1 LCPNGRASSS
11 QAQFGA
17 VFNQSPRKKTSNAS
31 PKGGISAVSNPSI
44 VHTSD
49 ATFDKD
55 VIKSDKPVLL
65 DFWAEW
71 CGPCKMIAP
80 ILDEIADQYKDKIRI
95 AKLNIDE
102 NPATPPKFNIR
113 GIPTLI
119 LFKNGTVEA
128 QKVGAVTKS
137 QLAAFLDSNL

>member
-1 LCPNGRASSS
+1 MSSP
-11 QAQFGA
+11 QIVTLTQENFAA
-17 VFNQSPRKKTSNAS
+17 EVLQSTS
-31 PKGGISAVSNPSI
+31 
-44 VHTSD
+44 
-49 ATFDKD
+49 
-55 VIKSDKPVLL
+55 PVLV

-80 ILDEIADQYKDKIRI
+80 ILDEIADQYKEKIRI
-95 AKLNIDE
+95 AKLNIDD

>member
-1 LCPNGRASSS
+1 VSSPHII
-11 QAQFGA
+11 
-17 VFNQSPRKKTSNAS
+17 N
-31 PKGGISAVSNPSI
+31 
-44 VHTSD
+44 TSD
-49 ATFDKD
+49 ATFAND
-55 VIKSDKPVLL
+55 VLKSEKPVLL

-80 ILDEIADQYKDKIRI
+80 ILDELSGVYADRVRI

-102 NPATPPKFNIR
+102 NPQTPPKFGIR

-128 QKVGAVTKS
+128 QKVGAVSRS
-137 QLAAFLDSNL
+137 QLAAFLDSHL

>member
-1 LCPNGRASSS
+1 MSSPHII
-11 QAQFGA
+11 
-17 VFNQSPRKKTSNAS
+17 N
-31 PKGGISAVSNPSI
+31 
-44 VHTSD
+44 TSD
-49 ATFDKD
+49 TTFESD
-55 VIKSDKPVLL
+55 VLKSDKPVLL

-80 ILDEIADQYKDKIRI
+80 ILDELAGDYADRLQI

-102 NPATPPKFNIR
+102 NPQTPPKFGIR

-128 QKVGAVTKS
+128 QKVGAVSRS
-137 QLAAFLDSNL
+137 QLAAFLDSHL

>member
-1 LCPNGRASSS
+1 M
-11 QAQFGA
+11 
-17 VFNQSPRKKTSNAS
+17 
-31 PKGGISAVSNPSI
+31 SNPNI

-49 ATFDKD
+49 ASFEAD
-55 VIKSDKPVLL
+55 VLKSDKPVLL

-80 ILDEIADQYKDKIRI
+80 ILEEIATEFQDRVRV
-95 AKLNIDE
+95 AKLDIDS
-102 NPATPPKFNIR
+102 NPQTPPRYGIR

-128 QKVGAVTKS
+128 QKVGALSKS
-137 QLAAFLDSNL
+137 QLASFLEQNL

>member
-1 LCPNGRASSS
+1 VSGPN
-11 QAQFGA
+11 
-17 VFNQSPRKKTSNAS
+17 
-31 PKGGISAVSNPSI
+31 I
-44 VHTSD
+44 VHTTD
-49 ATFDKD
+49 ATFDRD
-55 VIKSDKPVLL
+55 VLKSEKPVLL

-80 ILDEIADQYKDKIRI
+80 ILDDIARDYADRVKI
-95 AKLNIDE
+95 AKLNINE
-102 NPATPPKFNIR
+102 NPATPPKYGIR

-137 QLAAFLDSNL
+137 QLAAFLDSKL